1 MKKIMMNKYGFER
14 WPEED
19 FSDDGNRFTCYK
31 VGERVRVSK
40 CTYNGKVFI
49 SARIDGTML
58 PFDVYSKLVHYS
70 ALDALNGVSISSLT
84 DEDLF
89 NLYEACLAYEKE
101 YDEAEAN
108 IKMPAIADIEAQC
121 LKIKAKRTAELK
133 EIEELLNNNIV
144 NLATELSDYQW
155 RNLKGYLVR
164 INELITQCDPDVK
177 VPALVNTSI
186 SFNFCKPDYSELN
199 DSYYYKY
206 IIDMISGKSKSLTLH
221 I

>member
-1 MKKIMMNKYGFER
+1 MKKIMMAKYGFER

-19 FSDDGNRFTCYK
+19 FSDDGSRFTCYK

-40 CTYNGKVFI
+40 CTYNGEAFI

-58 PFDVYSKLVHYS
+58 PFDVCSKLVHYS

-121 LKIKAKRTAELK
+121 LKIQAKRAAELK
-133 EIEELLNNNIV
+133 EIEELLSNNIV

-155 RNLKGYLVR
+155 RTLKEYVVR
-164 INELITQCDPDVK
+164 INDLISYYDPDVK
-177 VPALVNTSI
+177 VPALVNTSV
-186 SFNFCKPDYSELN
+186 SFDFCKHNYSELN

-206 IIDMISGKSKSLTLH
+206 IIDMISGRSKSLTLH